1 MVRRVIVVGCGVT
14 GTTAAF
20 HARKVDR
27 TAQITIVGEEDLP
40 EYSRCGLPYAFSRVV
55 PETRSLLGYDEVF
68 YEQTN
73 RVILRLG
80 WRVGRIKTDFQQVE
94 ITGGSGGNLGNLRY
108 ESLN

>member
-1 MVRRVIVVGCGVT
+1 MVRRIIVVGSGVA

-20 HARKVDR
+20 HARKADR
-27 TAQITIVGEEDLP
+27 TAQITIVGDENLP
-40 EYSRCGLPYAFSRVV
+40 EYSRCGLSYAFSRVV

-80 WRVGRIKTDFQQVE
+80 WRVSRIKTDSQRVE
-94 ITGGSGGNLGNLRY
+94 IMKVSDG
-108 ESLN
+108 